1 MPKVKIGLNTDQR
14 GELFAENA
22 NVFRPGLPSPWP
34 PLRKMT
40 WQEKRM
46 CSSFGHTRTHR
57 ILVPCVSWL
66 LTRRVPDDPT
76 PALTRIASTRL
87 RIASSK
93 MLRPT
98 EPQTPLAGSTLMAR
112 SPVGQRHKFDVIL
125 DLAYTVERW
134 WRLLITTI
142 YCCLWI
148 ALRIR
153 LDSSH
158 QSCGAT
164 GKSVGSAHATVYLL
178 LGCFFL
184 HPCLQ

>member
-1 MPKVKIGLNTDQR
+1 MAQLFCNLRVHTAFLFGPRRGFKQCRRINVMPKVKIGLNTDQR

-57 ILVPCVSWL
+57 LLVPCVSWL

-87 RIASSK
+87 RIASSR

-112 SPVGQRHKFDVIL
+112 SPVGQRHKFDVTL
-125 DLAYTVERW
+125 MTRCYVVASQFEY
-134 WRLLITTI
+134 
-142 YCCLWI
+142 
-148 ALRIR
+148 
-153 LDSSH
+153 
-158 QSCGAT
+158 QSRG
-164 GKSVGSAHATVYLL
+164 
-178 LGCFFL
+178 
-184 HPCLQ
+184 